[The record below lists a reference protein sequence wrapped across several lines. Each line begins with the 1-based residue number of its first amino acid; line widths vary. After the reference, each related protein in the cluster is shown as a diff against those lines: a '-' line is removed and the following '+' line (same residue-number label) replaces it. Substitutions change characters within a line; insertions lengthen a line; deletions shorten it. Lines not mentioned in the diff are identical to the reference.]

1 MKKHKRPSRTR
12 RHRESVAR
20 KRRARAFYRMR
31 RDAGVL
37 RPDEAEA
44 LRPWLG
50 CGVAVLVIASVAAV
64 GWIAAKLFS

>member
-1 MKKHKRPSRTR
+1 MKKRKRPSRTR

-20 KRRARAFYRMR
+20 KRRAMAFYRMR

-50 CGVAVLVIASVAAV
+50 RLAAR
-64 GWIAAKLFS
+64 LFSWTGLEGESNGKGKV

>member
-1 MKKHKRPSRTR
+1 MKKHKKPSRTR

-31 RDAGVL
+31 RDAGML

>member
-1 MKKHKRPSRTR
+1 MRKNKKPSRTR